1 MEDSPDSLEG
11 QLAFI
16 RKHWAKL
23 FPQSLLEKILLIGD
37 ILREERYQRGF
48 SQGSTEI
55 LRFGKAGRLDM
66 GYPEVEAF
74 SHDADW
80 MSNVVLSAK
89 STYVWLDQLSREY
102 QRPIHHLNDIPD
114 EELDR
119 PGRRGLSGL
128 WVYGGCGAR

>member
-23 FPQSLLEKILLIGD
+23 FPQSLLEKILLISE
-37 ILREERYQRGF
+37 IVREERYQRGF

-66 GYPEVEAF
+66 GYPELEAF
-74 SHDADW
+74 THDADW
-80 MSNVVLSAK
+80 MSNVVLIAK
-89 STYVWLDQLSREY
+89 STYVWLDPLSRKH
-102 QRPIHHLNDIPD
+102 PPTLHHL
-114 EELDR
+114 
-119 PGRRGLSGL
+119 
-128 WVYGGCGAR
+128 